1 MKKKILALALVVA
14 MLAVA
19 IVSAS
24 LAYFTDEDY
33 AKNVMVMGS
42 VKIDQHEKELDE
54 QGNLVN
60 FTQNKPVVPGVGAP
74 KWGETITVGGGR
86 QKLMD
91 VKNVIDKFV
100 YVENKGTSDAYVR
113 TIVVIEAP
121 DFDPEDLIHVNYN
134 STVGVTL
141 SRAFTPVTINEVDY
155 VYAVFTYNEALAH
168 GDLTPVSLAQVYLD
182 PVTTQEDAAEYGDT
196 WEIHCLSQAVQADGF
211 DDAATALNTAFG
223 EATAA
228 NVQAWILANLPQA

>member
-1 MKKKILALALVVA
+1 MKKKLVAFMLVIS

-19 IVSAS
+19 VVGGT

-33 AKNVMVMGS
+33 AENVMVMGS
-42 VKIDQHEKELDE
+42 VEIDQHEKELDE
-54 QGNLVN
+54 QGNLVD

-100 YVENKGTSDAYVR
+100 YVENTGTSNAYVR
-113 TIVVIEAP
+113 TIVALEAP
-121 DFDPEDLIHVNYN
+121 GFDAKDLIHINHN
-134 STVGVTL
+134 ESEGVTI
-141 SRAFTPVTINEVDY
+141 SAPKTAVIDGVDY
-155 VYAVFTYNEALAH
+155 VYFVYTYTEELAP
-168 GDLTPVSLAQVYLD
+168 GALTPVSLAQVYLD
-182 PVTTQEDAAEYGDT
+182 PATTQEDAAEYGDT